1 MSAPKEIRRIIVC
14 VDGTWYNAD
23 GKESNGHGNT
33 SNVFRIF
40 ASVKQGKFTQD
51 SIKYEQI
58 VQYFH
63 GIGVKKWYP
72 EKLIDG
78 VSGLGCEELIKEVYQ
93 YCCANIRSPADELWF
108 FGFSR
113 GAYVVRAVASMF
125 RYMATAVI
133 NKDPKDFDATYKEAL
148 SYMSF
153 ISKDKVYRHGG
164 EMYRF
169 LAEKTQES
177 PAIEFLGLFD
187 TVKYAKEPVKFDISF
202 ESKCFKRVRHALS
215 LNEDRPQFVPE
226 IYQTSPDE
234 TLPDNSLVQA
244 WFLGS
249 HADIGGGHEH
259 DGLSLY
265 PLQWML
271 LESRKHGLILEHKP
285 QKRFEQLIDDPLKL
299 VLPRTIP
306 SAAGG
311 EEVAQ
316 EANEIQ
322 PWRYRYS
329 NGIEVDMY
337 DLRLSHNHGN
347 LQKWSRRRLKK
358 RSVATRA
365 SHGVIVNR
373 GARTTL
379 FRAQIRDIFSNGLVN
394 QYNCADSGRYGTII
408 HPSTYFLLET
418 YPRLGNPSIRDSVKP
433 FFWELESFRQNLQC
447 VGSKMDPWLAE
458 RHFNTNFPNFRIL
471 ICGNAGVGKSTLL
484 NKVFGSQLS
493 QENHNQHGKHDID
506 QPFETDKH
514 PGLILHD
521 SEGFQAGDTKEVV
534 AFEKFLK
541 KRLMAPDVEDQLHAI
556 WICVESYTERPIH
569 TAEEKILSYIED
581 LAPDMPVIIVGTKTD
596 KFLKFENIADD
607 PKTQQDTLTAQI
619 ESFRRIYEEKVKEVQ
634 LKFVFVSQD
643 DKASIRTLLH
653 MTMGSVI
660 DDRVYGALVSAQVAD
675 LDLKIDLSIDQ
686 TVRLLRTEMKSLI
699 FPTVIGP
706 PTLSKVICETILRCY
721 GLTKAEANQVD
732 AIMEEIVWPNMV
744 KYMAQHITQNL
755 AIWTLATGLGAAT
768 GLGFGLVAVLPFLEA
783 PAVARVIVKGAC
795 DLIIVLDQ
803 AFRWGGKDLSPDL
816 VRRAATEYRRESV
829 VGMSVSTRSR
839 VHHDINSM
847 FPIMSK
853 LITRVYRPGYITKIT
868 EGMKKI
874 VESNRMR
881 LDTGKD
887 LDVESLSDA
896 LSSTTL
902 AELSGDEEELK
913 QLESIGSAETLK
925 NSMN

>member
-1 MSAPKEIRRIIVC
+1 MMTKKLLKK
-14 VDGTWYNAD
+14 G
-23 GKESNGHGNT
+23 NGHGNT

-51 SIKYEQI
+51 GIKYEQI

-93 YCCANIRSPADELWF
+93 YCCANIRSPSDELWF

-202 ESKCFKRVRHALS
+202 ESKCFNRVRHALS

-299 VLPRTIP
+299 ALPQTIP
-306 SAAGG
+306 SAAEGDKI
-311 EEVAQ
+311 AQ
-316 EANEIQ
+316 SASEMQ

-329 NGIEVDMY
+329 NGIEVDM
-337 DLRLSHNHGN
+337 
-347 LQKWSRRRLKK
+347 
-358 RSVATRA
+358 
-365 SHGVIVNR
+365 
-373 GARTTL
+373 
-379 FRAQIRDIFSNGLVN
+379 
-394 QYNCADSGRYGTII
+394 
-408 HPSTYFLLET
+408 
-418 YPRLGNPSIRDSVKP
+418 
-433 FFWELESFRQNLQC
+433 
-447 VGSKMDPWLAE
+447 
-458 RHFNTNFPNFRIL
+458 
-471 ICGNAGVGKSTLL
+471 
-484 NKVFGSQLS
+484 VFGSQLS

-619 ESFRRIYEEKVKEVQ
+619 DSFRRIYEEKVKEVQ
-634 LKFVFVSQD
+634 LKSVFVSQ
-643 DKASIRTLLH
+643 
-653 MTMGSVI
+653 
-660 DDRVYGALVSAQVAD
+660 
-675 LDLKIDLSIDQ
+675 
-686 TVRLLRTEMKSLI
+686 
-699 FPTVIGP
+699 
-706 PTLSKVICETILRCY
+706 
-721 GLTKAEANQVD
+721 
-732 AIMEEIVWPNMV
+732 
-744 KYMAQHITQNL
+744 
-755 AIWTLATGLGAAT
+755 
-768 GLGFGLVAVLPFLEA
+768 
-783 PAVARVIVKGAC
+783 
-795 DLIIVLDQ
+795 
-803 AFRWGGKDLSPDL
+803 GK
-816 VRRAATEYRRESV
+816 
-829 VGMSVSTRSR
+829 
-839 VHHDINSM
+839 
-847 FPIMSK
+847 
-853 LITRVYRPGYITKIT
+853 
-868 EGMKKI
+868 
-874 VESNRMR
+874 
-881 LDTGKD
+881 
-887 LDVESLSDA
+887 
-896 LSSTTL
+896 
-902 AELSGDEEELK
+902 
-913 QLESIGSAETLK
+913 
-925 NSMN
+925 